1 MGLILIDHKLLVVLL
16 HLFDESKEVTNALFT
31 LVLDLD
37 RELVT
42 SEVNQMSLA
51 ESILKLVD
59 DTSDLLEL
67 HNLSEKLLH
76 VDLKTLIN
84 LSILSGHHTISRQL
98 MFELG
103 LDKIIVGLVII
114 VITVKPFGDRLLHCF
129 K

>member
-59 DTSDLLEL
+59 DTSDLLE
-67 HNLSEKLLH
+67 
-76 VDLKTLIN
+76 
-84 LSILSGHHTISRQL
+84 
-98 MFELG
+98 
-103 LDKIIVGLVII
+103 
-114 VITVKPFGDRLLHCF
+114 
-129 K
+129 